1 MQKSALIRGTAHV
14 ILFAG
19 GLMMLYPLLYALFGA
34 MMDPFEYLRSSS
46 LIPIPSHLNF
56 YKFAEMVTYKDFPY
70 WIRNTLFRIT
80 WYLVFMVVTSV
91 VLGYFFAKGTFVG
104 RKVCFYFI
112 LSTMMIPSITAMIP
126 SYVMYA
132 RWPWT
137 GGNDVFFGGHGLLN
151 SWGVLLLPG
160 LVSVMSLFLTKQM
173 YDTLPGEYEESA
185 RMDGASTY
193 RIIFQI
199 YAPML
204 KPVLAVIL
212 ITDFNGIWNDFMTNL
227 IYTDNP
233 GRNLTTISYGM
244 TKLPKLLSNI
254 KLQENFVSDYPGIFA
269 AAFMIVLPTITVY
282 LLVQR
287 HIVQGLAMS
296 GLKG

>member
-1 MQKSALIRGTAHV
+1 
-14 ILFAG
+14 
-19 GLMMLYPLLYALFGA
+19 
-34 MMDPFEYLRSSS
+34 
-46 LIPIPSHLNF
+46 
-56 YKFAEMVTYKDFPY
+56 
-70 WIRNTLFRIT
+70 
-80 WYLVFMVVTSV
+80 MVVTSV

-104 RKVCFYFI
+104 RKACFYFI

-254 KLQENFVSDYPGIFA
+254 KLQDHFVSDYPGIFA
-269 AAFMIVLPTITVY
+269 AAFMIVLPTIAVY